1 METGTFPNE
10 DVQKYIKQYFV
21 PLKYESGRD
30 AEQFAR
36 FGVFATPSFFILDA
50 NGDEVYRM
58 VGYYSP
64 EDFITQFISALQI
77 VSKL

>member
-1 METGTFPNE
+1 METVTFP
-10 DVQKYIKQYFV
+10 DQKVQKYLKEYFV

-30 AEQFAR
+30 AEQFTR
-36 FGVFATPSFFILDA
+36 FSVFMMPSFFILDA

-58 VGYYSP
+58 VGYYTP
-64 EDFITQFISALQI
+64 EDFITQLISALQI